1 MDGKPVNNI
10 NALEMSDTPY
20 KTPIMSDANSE
31 EVGDIMGKMPSWANR
46 WGISITSILL
56 LMVLISTYFIRFPE
70 TLDAKVI
77 VSSSAPPVKMVS
89 RSSAP
94 IQKLLVGNNDLV
106 REGDILC
113 ILSNSSKYG
122 DVELV
127 AKYATL
133 IDTSIT
139 LVEVKDKL
147 HIPSGLQL
155 GELQT
160 QYTELLQSI
169 QQYKFFLSQNT
180 YKAKVEYLVSQ
191 SNLQTR
197 LIGELEKKSH
207 LLKEQLDLGHQ
218 HFEIDSGLALE
229 KVISRLAYDETRR
242 KFIDEKINTEGN
254 DISILENKLLER
266 EYKKNISETLLEL
279 QEKDNELQQKIRDAA
294 KKFRGVYAIWQ
305 QNYIIKSPIAGRIV
319 LFNYWKE
326 NQFVQV
332 GENILTI
339 IPQVSKYV
347 VKGSVGMIGAGKVKN
362 GQKVLIKL
370 YAYPYKEYGVLVGS
384 VNSMSTVSMDSAF
397 ALEIILKRGLT
408 TNLNKK
414 ILEHHQ
420 LEGMGEILL
429 DDKSVFER
437 LFENIF
443 GSWRKHV

>member
-1 MDGKPVNNI
+1 MNGQSVDNKHVP
-10 NALEMSDTPY
+10 EMSDMAYVAPV
-20 KTPIMSDANSE
+20 MGDGNSE
-31 EVGDIMGKMPSWANR
+31 EVGDIMGKMPSWASR
-46 WGISITSILL
+46 WGITVTSILL
-56 LMVLISTYFIRFPE
+56 LVVLTSTYFIHFPE

-77 VSSSAPPVKMVS
+77 VSSSAPPIRMVS
-89 RSSAP
+89 RASAP
-94 IQKLLVGNNDLV
+94 IQKLLVGNNELV
-106 REGDILC
+106 KEGDILC
-113 ILSNSSKYG
+113 VLSNSSKYG

-139 LVEVKDKL
+139 PFEIKDKL
-147 HIPSGLQL
+147 LIPSGLQL

-191 SNLQTR
+191 SKLQTR
-197 LIGELEKKSH
+197 LIRELEKKSH
-207 LLKEQLDLGHQ
+207 MLKEQLDLRHE

-229 KVISRLAYDETRR
+229 KVISRLDYDETRR

-254 DISILENKLLER
+254 DINILENMLLER
-266 EYKKNISETLLEL
+266 EYKKNISETMLEL
-279 QEKDNELQQKIRDAA
+279 QGKDNELQQKIRDAA
-294 KKFRGVYAIWQ
+294 KKFRGLYAVWQ
-305 QNYIIKSPIAGRIV
+305 QNYIFKSPIAGRVV

-326 NQFVQV
+326 NQFVQT
-332 GENILTI
+332 GENVLTV
-339 IPQVSKYV
+339 IPQMSKYI

-370 YAYPYKEYGVLVGS
+370 YAYPYKEYGVLIGS
-384 VNSMSTVSMDSAF
+384 VNSISTVSMDSSF
-397 ALEIILKRGLT
+397 ALEISLKRGLT

-414 ILEHHQ
+414 ISEYHQ

-429 DDKSVFER
+429 DDKSIFER

-443 GSWRKHV
+443 GSWRKYV